1 MRRFLTAL
9 VLTLSL
15 LSSLPVSALAQRR
28 SNTGGQAAKTGTATT
43 AAGRRA
49 AEAITAGQLKD
60 YLTFVASDE
69 MEGRDTPSR
78 GLDITAKFI
87 ALNLSRWGLKPGGDD
102 GTFFQ
107 KIAMRRFKI
116 NPSATRA
123 EMSGQAFNYG
133 TDFLASTSGGGVSSP
148 SGGSASGPLVYVGSG
163 WVIKAKNIDAYQGVD
178 VKDKIMIV
186 AGGNLPRGVTFSD
199 LQNGK
204 QGVDY
209 DSPLSYAQSHGARGL
224 IFVPNANGLTNWER
238 SRQQAVSTGSQPTVE
253 RFQSPQVANAPALPI
268 ITASPAML
276 DTIFRGEQ
284 VNGAEIFRRRIVDE
298 PGAAFA
304 LTASKVMSLTV
315 NTVRESVSTQN
326 VVGIWE
332 GSDPVLKNEYVAIG
346 AHYDHVGV
354 SATLSGDNI
363 FNGADD
369 DGSGTVAVLA
379 MAEAFARSPRPKRS
393 IIFVWHTGEEKGLWG
408 SRYFTEYP
416 TVPLNQI
423 VTQLN
428 LDMIGRSKREGD
440 TNRRNESLSGP
451 AEIYVIGSKMMS
463 TDLGE
468 LSDRVN
474 QSYLNLSYNFK
485 YDDPNDPNRF
495 FFRSD
500 HYNYAR
506 KGVPIIFYF
515 DGEHED
521 YHRPGDEVSKIDFQK
536 MEKVSRTIFLTG
548 WEIANLAAR
557 PKVDKQLPAQLNQ

>member
-1 MRRFLTAL
+1 M
-9 VLTLSL
+9 LTLTL
-15 LSSLPVSALAQRR
+15 VAPLPVSTQAQRR
-28 SNTGGQAAKTGTATT
+28 SGQTKTAAASSTS

-49 AEAITAGQLKD
+49 AESITAAQLKD
-60 YLTFVASDE
+60 YLSFVASDE

-78 GLDITAKFI
+78 GLDTTAKFI
-87 ALNLSRWGLKPGGDD
+87 ALNLSRWGFKPGGDD

-116 NPSATRA
+116 NPAGTRA
-123 EMSGQAFNYG
+123 EMSGQSFSYG
-133 TDFLASTSGGGVSSP
+133 SDFLASTSAGVASP
-148 SGGSASGPLVYVGSG
+148 GGGSASGQLVYVGNG
-163 WVIKAKNIDAYQGVD
+163 WVIKAKNIDAYKGVD

-186 AGGNLPRGVTFSD
+186 SGGTLPKGVTFSD
-199 LQNGK
+199 LRDLK

-209 DSPLSYAQSHGARGL
+209 DSPLTYAQSHGARGL
-224 IFVPNANGLTNWER
+224 IYIPNANALINWER
-238 SRQQAVSTGSQPTVE
+238 SGQQAVTRGSQPVVE
-253 RFQSPQVANAPALPI
+253 RFQQSTSAPALPI
-268 ITASPAML
+268 ITASLGML

-284 VNGAEIFRRRIVDE
+284 VNGAEMFRRRIVEE

-304 LTASKVMSLTV
+304 LAPTKVMSFTV
-315 NTVRESVSTQN
+315 TAIRESVGTQN

-354 SATLSGDNI
+354 SMTITGDAI

-379 MAEAFARSPRPKRS
+379 MAEAFAQSPRPKRS
-393 IIFVWHTGEEKGLWG
+393 IILIWHCGEEKGLWG
-408 SRYFTEYP
+408 SRYFTENP

-428 LDMIGRSKREGD
+428 IDMIGRSKREGD
-440 TNRRNESLSGP
+440 TNRRNAELSGP
-451 AEIYVIGSKMMS
+451 NEIYVIGSKMMS
-463 TDLGE
+463 TELGA

-474 QSYLNLSYNFK
+474 QSYLNITFNFK

-500 HYNYAR
+500 HFNYAR
-506 KGVPIIFYF
+506 RGVPIIFYF

-521 YHRPGDEVSKIDFQK
+521 YHRPGDEVAKIDFQK

-548 WEIANLAAR
+548 WEIANLPAR
-557 PKVDKQLPAQLNQ
+557 PKIDKQLPAGLSEDG

>member
-9 VLTLSL
+9 VLAFTLL
-15 LSSLPVSALAQRR
+15 APLPVATQAQRR
-28 SNTGGQAAKTGTATT
+28 SSSGQATRGAASSTN

-49 AEAITAGQLKD
+49 AEQITAQQLRD

-116 NPSATRA
+116 NPTATRA
-123 EMSGQAFNYG
+123 EMSGQSFTYG
-133 TDFLASTSGGGVSSP
+133 SDFLASTSVGVSSP
-148 SGGSASGPLVYVGSG
+148 TGSSASGQLVYVGNG
-163 WVIKAKNIDAYQGVD
+163 WVIKSKNMDAYKGVD

-186 AGGNLPRGVTFSD
+186 AGGNLPRGVSFSD
-199 LQNGK
+199 LRDAK

-209 DSPLSYAQSHGARGL
+209 DTPLTYAQSHGAKGL
-224 IFVPNANGLTNWER
+224 IYVPNTNALTNWER
-238 SRQQAVSTGSQPTVE
+238 SRQQAVNTGSQPTVE
-253 RFQSPQVANAPALPI
+253 RFQPQQAAGAQPLPT
-268 ITASPAML
+268 ITASVGML
-276 DTIFRGEQ
+276 DTIFKGEQ
-284 VNGAEIFRRRIVDE
+284 VNGAEIVRRREASE
-298 PGAAFA
+298 PGEAFA
-304 LTASKVMSLTV
+304 LTASKVLSFTIS
-315 NTVRESVSTQN
+315 TIKESVGTQN

-346 AHYDHVGV
+346 AHYDHVGIGAPV
-354 SATLSGDNI
+354 NGDAI
-363 FNGADD
+363 YNGADD

-379 MAEAFARSPRPKRS
+379 MAEAFARNPRPRRS

-428 LDMIGRSKREGD
+428 LDMIGRSKRQGD
-440 TNRRNESLSGP
+440 TNQRNATLSG
-451 AEIYVIGSKMMS
+451 ANEIYVIGSKMMS
-463 TDLGE
+463 TELGE
-468 LSDRVN
+468 LSDRTN

-485 YDDPNDPNRF
+485 YDDPKDPNQF

-536 MEKVSRTIFLTG
+536 MERVTRTIFLTG

-557 PKVDKQLPAQLNQ
+557 PKVDKELPLELNR

>member
-1 MRRFLTAL
+1 MRRLLTAL
-9 VLTLSL
+9 VLTLAL
-15 LSSLPVSALAQRR
+15 LSPLPVSTLAQRR
-28 SNTGGQAAKTGTATT
+28 SGQATRTGTATNV
-43 AAGRRA
+43 AGRRA
-49 AEAITAGQLKD
+49 AEQITAQQLKD

-87 ALNLSRWGLKPGGDD
+87 ALNLSRWGLKPAGDD

-123 EMSGQAFNYG
+123 EMGGQAFTYG
-133 TDFLASTSGGGVSSP
+133 TDFLASTSSGVSNP
-148 SGGSASGPLVYVGSG
+148 SGGMASGPLVYVGNG
-163 WVIKAKNIDAYQGVD
+163 WVIKAKNIDPYKGVD

-199 LQNGK
+199 LQGGK

-209 DSPLSYAQSHGARGL
+209 DSPLSYAQSHGAKGL
-224 IFVPNANGLTNWER
+224 IYVPNTNALTNWER
-238 SRQQAVSTGSQPTVE
+238 NRQQAVTVGSPPTVE
-253 RFQSPQVANAPALPI
+253 RFQSQQATNTPALPI
-268 ITASPAML
+268 ITASLGML

-284 VNGAEIFRRRIVDE
+284 TNGAEIFRRRIVDE

-315 NTVRESVSTQN
+315 GTVRESVSTQN

-354 SATLSGDNI
+354 GTPVAGDAI
-363 FNGADD
+363 YNGADD

-379 MAEAFARSPRPKRS
+379 MAEAFAHSPRPKRS
-393 IIFVWHTGEEKGLWG
+393 IIFVWHAGEEKGLWG

-440 TNRRNESLSGP
+440 TNQRNASLSGP
-451 AEIYVIGSKMMS
+451 TEIYVIGSKMMS
-463 TDLGE
+463 TELGE

-474 QSYLNLSYNFK
+474 QTYLNLGYNFK
-485 YDDPNDPNRF
+485 YDDPKDPNQF

-521 YHRPGDEVSKIDFQK
+521 YHRPGDEVAKIDFQK

-557 PKVDKQLPAQLNQ
+557 PKVDKQLPAELNQ

>member
-9 VLTLSL
+9 VLTAAL
-15 LSSLPVSALAQRR
+15 LAPLPAATQAQRR
-28 SNTGGQAAKTGTATT
+28 SSQVTRGAASSTN

-49 AEAITAGQLKD
+49 AEQITAQQLKD

-87 ALNLSRWGLKPGGDD
+87 AVNLSRWGIKPAGDD
-102 GTFFQ
+102 GTYFQ
-107 KIAMRRFKI
+107 RIAMRRFKI

-123 EMSGQAFNYG
+123 EMGGQSFSYG
-133 TDFLASTSGGGVSSP
+133 TDFLASTNVGVSSP
-148 SGGSASGPLVYVGSG
+148 TGGSATGQLVYVGSG
-163 WVIKAKNIDAYQGVD
+163 WIIKAKNIDAYQGID

-186 AGGNLPRGVTFSD
+186 TGGNLPKGATFSD

-209 DSPLSYAQSHGARGL
+209 DSPVSYAQSHGAKGL
-224 IFVPNANGLTNWER
+224 ILIPNTNVLTNWER
-238 SRQQAVSTGSQPTVE
+238 SRQQAVTTGSQPIVD
-253 RFQSPQVANAPALPI
+253 RFQQQAATNAPPLPI
-268 ITASPAML
+268 ITASLGML

-284 VNGAEIFRRRIVDE
+284 TNGAEIFRRRVTDE

-304 LTASKVMSLTV
+304 LAGTKVMSFTV
-315 NTVRESVSTQN
+315 GTVKESVNTQN

-346 AHYDHVGV
+346 AHYDHVGIG
-354 SATLSGDNI
+354 SPANGDAI
-363 FNGADD
+363 YNGADD
-369 DGSGTVAVLA
+369 DGSGTVAVLS
-379 MAEAFARSPRPKRS
+379 MAEAFAHSARPKRS
-393 IIFVWHTGEEKGLWG
+393 IIFVWHAGEEKGLWG
-408 SRYFTEYP
+408 SRYFTDFP

-428 LDMIGRSKREGD
+428 IDMIGRSKREGD
-440 TNRRNESLSGP
+440 TNQKNATLSGP
-451 AEIYVIGSKMMS
+451 NEIYVIGSRMMS
-463 TDLGE
+463 TELGE
-468 LSDRVN
+468 LSDRTN

-485 YDDPNDPNRF
+485 YDDPKDPNQF

-536 MEKVSRTIFLTG
+536 MERVTRTIFLTG
-548 WEIANLAAR
+548 WEIASLAAR
-557 PKVDKQLPAQLNQ
+557 PKVDKQLPSDLNR